1 MKQVMVRYRE
11 HRRLVRWPT
20 LQVVFAR
27 EVCPA
32 VYYWTLELGR
42 TFTPRSTG
50 PDSIESGHLV
60 LSTFAKYIEELGVID
75 EFATLFH
82 PGVSEGC
89 RTFRSMFSDGGVGAV
104 RREGMHLPCV

>member
-89 RTFRSMFSDGGVGAV
+89 RTFRSMRSESQEKT
-104 RREGMHLPCV
+104 EGS